1 MSRVKIAFVG
11 CGPMAA
17 VYADRLKRHNDVELV
32 GCHDMDADH
41 AASFA
46 ASMHIPVFNDVVALY
61 ETGRPHAVYIT
72 VPPHA
77 RGDIELEATRR
88 GIHFFLDVPIASD
101 IKIARTINTAVA
113 KSKVIAMA
121 GYCRRYSELTQMTRN
136 LLGGE
141 VISLVSGRCYFG
153 FQDSSGAADS
163 YPRSGPILDQT
174 AHVIDLLLYLCGP
187 VSEVHALCVRG
198 CLSRTNDFD
207 QEESCVINLR
217 LKSGAVASITATC
230 VLNHPGG
237 ISLEIITPA
246 FSLVLSDSSLRVQET
261 HKTTDYFSQADMGA
275 KETAAFIHALQQ
287 GKPGGVRATYREAL
301 KTLRVCLA
309 ARESIRTGLPVLL

>member
-141 VISLVSGRCYFG
+141 VISLVSGRCDFG

-217 LKSGAVASITATC
+217 LKSGAVASTATC
-230 VLNHPGG
+230 VLNHPEAF
-237 ISLEIITPA
+237 LEIILP
-246 FSLVLSDSSLRVQET
+246 LSALFFRTLRSVFRRRTKPRTTSARRIWERRRLPLHTRVAAGQTGRSSRHV
-261 HKTTDYFSQADMGA
+261 
-275 KETAAFIHALQQ
+275 
-287 GKPGGVRATYREAL
+287 REAL
-301 KTLRVCLA
+301 KTLRV
-309 ARESIRTGLPVLL
+309 S